1 MSVTMTR
8 LGSWPRWVHPTDRS
22 VSTGL
27 GSNARCAIWPWT
39 TSRNGSTTRPYL
51 ERLGQ
56 FRADL
61 ATVDTTPR
69 GDLLAKRAVQWLRVL
84 ADTWVNADVPE
95 ARADLLHAIYDRIVV
110 AGRSIVAARLTPAA
124 YSNGLALA
132 LPQVVMARPE
142 GFEPPTRLLQT

>member
-1 MSVTMTR
+1 VAGLKLNDGILAR
-8 LGSWPRWVHPTDRS
+8 VVAALGSPDRP
-22 VSTGL
+22 VGL
-27 GSNARCAIWPWT
+27 DRARIERQMRDLAPDHVAERIDD
-39 TSRNGSTTRPYL
+39 SAYL

-56 FRADL
+56 LRVDR
-61 ATVDTTPR
+61 ATVDATPR
-69 GDLLAKRAVQWLRVL
+69 GDLLAKRAVEWLRVL

-110 AGRSIVAARLTPAA
+110 KGRSIVAARLTPAA

-142 GFEPPTRLLQT
+142 VSEFRT